1 MRLLLCVLACA
12 LMLAAS
18 RPAGAAPCPQT
29 LRIGFSD
36 VPRPPMLQGSGPGF
50 EDPPGWAVQAV
61 RDGLQRLGCNAQ
73 LVRLPGRRLLRGL
86 ESGEIEFALFFG
98 PTEERL
104 RSLRFPV
111 DAAGRADAAWA
122 PVIGHLALYGLAG
135 SPALKAWDGSA
146 LAAGTSV
153 GVVAGSAQET
163 LARKRR
169 WAVEPTS
176 SFETSVLALRARR
189 FELLLTARES
199 LPPAQLTGD
208 DALVELSPLVERL
221 PYFAPASREVH
232 ARHPGF
238 VAEFWREL
246 CQAVRRVA
254 PEARGQD
261 CGVRPPAR

>member
-1 MRLLLCVLACA
+1 MRALLGALGCA
-12 LMLAAS
+12 LSVAAS
-18 RPAGAAPCPQT
+18 LPASAAPCPQT

-36 VPRPPMLQGSGPGF
+36 VPRPPMLLGSRPGF
-50 EDPPGWAVQAV
+50 EDPPGWSVQAV
-61 RDGLQRLGCNAQ
+61 HDSLQRLGCNAQ
-73 LVRLPGRRLLRGL
+73 LVRLPGRRLLRSL
-86 ESGEIEFALFFG
+86 EFGEIEFALFFG
-98 PTEERL
+98 PTEERM
-104 RSLRFPV
+104 RSMRFPV

-122 PVIGHLALYGLAG
+122 PVIGHMALYGLAG
-135 SPALKAWDGSA
+135 SPALKAWDGSM
-146 LAAGTSV
+146 LAAGVSV
-153 GVVAGSAQET
+153 GVVTGSAQET
-163 LARKRR
+163 LARERH
-169 WAVEPTS
+169 WAIEPTS

-199 LPPAQLTGD
+199 LSPAQLSGD

-246 CQAVRRVA
+246 CHAVRRLA

-261 CGVRPPAR
+261 CGVKLPAR